1 LLTKPANSVA
11 ETAKTTSNLDHG
23 AGGTDR
29 LLETLQRLLGI
40 QAPKL
45 RPALDQASS
54 LVAEALDADKVDV
67 FLHEPE
73 SDTLVAMGTSDT
85 TMGHEQHRAGLNRQP
100 IANNGPSV
108 TVFETGTPYLSGAA
122 DRDPAQLVGMVRR
135 LGVRSEMDVA
145 LDVNGQRRG
154 IVQAASRE
162 SDFFTERDLH
172 FLTAVSG
179 WIGMMIHRA
188 ELFAARERDVFERGR
203 QQAGDELAQ
212 LTRRQQELAACV
224 AEGLTNEQIADR
236 LVITEG
242 TVANH
247 IAQIMRRL
255 VFTSRTHIAV
265 WAVERGLYRSGQV
278 CDE

>member
-1 LLTKPANSVA
+1 M
-11 ETAKTTSNLDHG
+11 TTSDRDHG
-23 AGGTDR
+23 AGGTAR
-29 LLETLQRLLGI
+29 LLETLERLLGI
-40 QAPKL
+40 HAPEL
-45 RPALDQASS
+45 HPALDQASS
-54 LVAEALDADKVDV
+54 LVAEALNADKVDI

-85 TMGHEQHRAGLNRQP
+85 EMGHEQHRAGLNRQP

-108 TVFETGTPYLSGAA
+108 AVFETGRPYLSGAV
-122 DRDPAQLVGMVRR
+122 DQDPAQLVGMVRR

-145 LDVNGQRRG
+145 LNVNGQRRG
-154 IVQAASRE
+154 ILQAASGE
-162 SDFFTERDLH
+162 SDFFSERDLY

-179 WIGMMIHRA
+179 WIGVMTHRA
-188 ELFAARERDVFERGR
+188 ELFAAHERDVFERGR
-203 QQAGDELAQ
+203 QQAGDELAR

-236 LVITEG
+236 LTITEG

-255 VFTSRTHIAV
+255 GFTSRTHIAV
-265 WAVERGLYRSGQV
+265 WAVERGLYRSGQAH
-278 CDE
+278 DE

>member
-1 LLTKPANSVA
+1 MPPI
-11 ETAKTTSNLDHG
+11 
-23 AGGTDR
+23 R
-29 LLETLQRLLGI
+29 TL
-40 QAPKL
+40 
-45 RPALDQASS
+45 
-54 LVAEALDADKVDV
+54 
-67 FLHEPE
+67 
-73 SDTLVAMGTSDT
+73 
-85 TMGHEQHRAGLNRQP
+85 
-100 IANNGPSV
+100 PS
-108 TVFETGTPYLSGAA
+108 
-122 DRDPAQLVGMVRR
+122 LVGMIRR

-154 IVQAASRE
+154 ILQAASGE

-179 WIGMMIHRA
+179 WIGMMTHRA
-188 ELFAARERDVFERGR
+188 ELFAAHERDVFERGR
-203 QQAGDELAQ
+203 QQAGDELAR

-236 LVITEG
+236 LTITEG

-255 VFTSRTHIAV
+255 GFASRTQIAV

-278 CDE
+278 HDE